1 MGDPRK
7 LKKKYD
13 IPKRIWDTER
23 ITEEGALKK
32 EYGLK
37 NTRELWIAR
46 KVLRKIRRE
55 ARSLLSLGERGQ
67 NKAKEL
73 LASTVRLGFAKAGTT
88 LDGLLALNM
97 RDILERRLQTRVVKL
112 GLAKTM
118 LQARQL
124 ITHGFIA
131 VNGRKLSAPGYTVP
145 VSEERGIV
153 LYKPIDL
160 STPEPK
166 PKAREAKRHGS
177 TVEQLAP
184 KAPPADV
191 EAA

>member
-7 LKKKYD
+7 LTKKYE
-13 IPKRIWDTER
+13 IPKRIWSTER
-23 ITEEGALKK
+23 ITEEGDLKK

-55 ARSLLSLGERGQ
+55 GRRLLSLGDRG
-67 NKAKEL
+67 KEEAKQL
-73 LASTVRLGFAKAGTT
+73 LASTVRLGFAKPDTT

-97 RDILERRLQTRVVKL
+97 RDILERRLQTRVTKL

-118 LQARQL
+118 PQSRQL

-131 VNGRKLSAPGYTVP
+131 INGRKFSAPSYTVP
-145 VSEERGIV
+145 VSEELGIV

-160 STPEPK
+160 SVPE

-177 TVEQLAP
+177 TVDQLAP
-184 KAPPADV
+184 KAPPVDAG
-191 EAA
+191 AAA